1 MTTTETGNGTTPIDA
16 AFEQASDLGEQFVV
30 AARKAG
36 NLYLDSYEKALDRAV
51 KVELELAG
59 LTKQEWL
66 KTMIEA
72 QADLAREF
80 ASAYTTTAR
89 SLLK

>member
-1 MTTTETGNGTTPIDA
+1 MSTTASKYETPIET
-16 AFEQASDLGEQFVV
+16 AFDQATDLSEQFVV

-36 NLYLDSYEKALDRAV
+36 NLYLDSYEKAVDRAV
-51 KVELELAG
+51 KLELELAG

-72 QADLAREF
+72 QADIARDV
-80 ASAYTTTAR
+80 ANAYTTTAR
-89 SLLK
+89 TLLK